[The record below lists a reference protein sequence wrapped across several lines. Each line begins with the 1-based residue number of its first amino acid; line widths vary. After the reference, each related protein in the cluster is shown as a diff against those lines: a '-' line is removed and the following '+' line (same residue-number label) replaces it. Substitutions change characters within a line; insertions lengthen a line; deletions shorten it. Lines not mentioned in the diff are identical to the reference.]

1 MTAQL
6 IDGKAIAASLRQQI
20 ALRDADRRQQVLR
33 APWLA
38 VILVGSDPASQVY
51 VSHKRKDCEEVGFV
65 SQAYD
70 LPAATAQDELMA
82 LIDRLNDE
90 PSIDGILVQLPLPEH
105 LDASLLLERIRPD
118 KDVDGFHPYN
128 IGRLAQRMPLLR
140 PCTPKGIMTLLH
152 STGVDLYGMHAVV
165 VGASNIVGRPM
176 AMELLLAGC
185 TVTVTHRFT
194 KDLPLHVGQAD
205 IIVVAAGKPGLVH
218 GEWVKPGAI
227 VIDVGINRQA
237 DGKLIGD
244 VVYET
249 ALPRA
254 GWITPV
260 PGGVGP
266 LTNAILLTH
275 LMRAARDQAAHLMP
289 AGASSLQLGEP
300 GTTR

>member
-6 IDGKAIAASLRQQI
+6 IDGKAIAARLRQQI
-20 ALRDADRRQQVLR
+20 AQRVAERRQQGLR
-33 APWLA
+33 APGLA

-51 VSHKRKDCEEVGFV
+51 VSHKRKDCEEVGFL

-70 LPAATAQDELMA
+70 LPANTSQDELMA
-82 LIDRLNDE
+82 LIDRLNDD

-140 PCTPKGIMTLLH
+140 PCTPKGIMTLLE

-194 KDLPLHVGQAD
+194 KDLPTHVGQAD
-205 IIVVAAGKPGLVH
+205 IVVVAAGKPGLVK
-218 GEWVKPGAI
+218 GEWIKEGAI

-266 LTNAILLTH
+266 MTRAGLLENTLHAAEH
-275 LMRAARDQAAHLMP
+275 LHK
-289 AGASSLQLGEP
+289 
-300 GTTR
+300 

>member
-6 IDGKAIAASLRQQI
+6 IDGKAIAANLRQQI
-20 ALRDADRRQQVLR
+20 AQQVAERRQQGLR
-33 APWLA
+33 APGLA
-38 VILVGSDPASQVY
+38 VILVGTDPASQVY

-65 SQAYD
+65 SRAFD
-70 LPAATAQDELMA
+70 LPSTTSQLELET
-82 LIDRLNDE
+82 LIDTLNADTD
-90 PSIDGILVQLPLPEH
+90 IDGILLQLPLPEH

-128 IGRLAQRMPLLR
+128 VGRLAQRIPLLR
-140 PCTPKGIMTLLH
+140 PCTPKGIMALLE
-152 STGVDLYGMHAVV
+152 STGQDLYGMDAVV

-194 KDLPLHVGQAD
+194 KDLAGHVGRAD
-205 IIVVAAGKPGLVH
+205 LVVVAAGKPGLVK
-218 GEWVKPGAI
+218 GEWIKEGAI

-237 DGKLIGD
+237 DGKLVGD

-266 LTNAILLTH
+266 MTRACLLENT
-275 LMRAARDQAAHLMP
+275 LYAAQTLHK
-289 AGASSLQLGEP
+289 
-300 GTTR
+300 

>member
-6 IDGKAIAASLRQQI
+6 IDGKAIAASLRKQI
-20 ALRDADRRQQVLR
+20 ARRVAERRQQGLR
-33 APWLA
+33 APGLA

-70 LPAATAQDELMA
+70 LPASTGQDELMG

-90 PSIDGILVQLPLPEH
+90 QSIDGILVQLPLPEH

-140 PCTPKGIMTLLH
+140 PCTPKGIMTLLQ

-194 KDLPLHVGQAD
+194 KDLPMHVGQAD
-205 IIVVAAGKPGLVH
+205 IVVVAAGKPGLVH
-218 GEWVKPGAI
+218 GEWIKPGAI
-227 VIDVGINRQA
+227 VIDVGINRQT

-266 LTNAILLTH
+266 MTRACLLENTLHAAEH
-275 LMRAARDQAAHLMP
+275 LHD
-289 AGASSLQLGEP
+289 
-300 GTTR
+300 

>member
-20 ALRDADRRQQVLR
+20 AKRVAERRQQGLR
-33 APWLA
+33 APGLA

-70 LPAATAQDELMA
+70 LPANTLQAELAA

-140 PCTPKGIMTLLH
+140 PCTPKGIMTLLQ

-194 KDLPLHVGQAD
+194 KDLPTHVGQAD
-205 IIVVAAGKPGLVH
+205 IVVVAAGKPGLVQ
-218 GEWVKPGAI
+218 GEWIKQGAI
-227 VIDVGINRQA
+227 VIDVGINRQN

-244 VVYET
+244 VVFET

-266 LTNAILLTH
+266 MTRACLLENTLHAAEH
-275 LMRAARDQAAHLMP
+275 LHP
-289 AGASSLQLGEP
+289 
-300 GTTR
+300 

>member
-1 MTAQL
+1 MTAKL

-20 ALRDADRRQQVLR
+20 AKRVAERRDQGLRT
-33 APWLA
+33 PGLA

-51 VSHKRKDCEEVGFV
+51 VSHKRKDCEEVGFI

-70 LPAATAQDELMA
+70 LPAETTQTALTD
-82 LIDRLNDE
+82 LIDRLNDDAT
-90 PSIDGILVQLPLPEH
+90 IDGVLLQLPLPAH

-128 IGRLAQRMPLLR
+128 VGRLAQRIPLLR
-140 PCTPKGIMTLLH
+140 PCTPKGIMTLLE
-152 STGVDLYGMHAVV
+152 STGVDLYGMDAVV

-194 KDLPLHVGQAD
+194 QDLAGHVGRAD
-205 IIVVAAGKPGLVH
+205 LVVVAAGKPGLVK
-218 GEWVKPGAI
+218 GEWIKPGAI
-227 VIDVGINRQA
+227 VIDVGINRQE
-237 DGKLIGD
+237 DGKLVGD

-266 LTNAILLTH
+266 MTRACLLENT
-275 LMRAARDQAAHLMP
+275 LYAAETLH
-289 AGASSLQLGEP
+289 G
-300 GTTR
+300 

>member
-6 IDGKAIAASLRQQI
+6 IDGKSIAASLRQQI
-20 ALRDADRRQQVLR
+20 AKRVTERREQGLRT
-33 APWLA
+33 PGLA

-51 VSHKRKDCEEVGFV
+51 VSHKRKDCEEVGFI

-70 LPAATAQDELMA
+70 LPSETTQEALAD
-82 LIDRLNDE
+82 LIDRLNEDAA
-90 PSIDGILVQLPLPEH
+90 IDGVLLQLPLPAH
-105 LDASLLLERIRPD
+105 LDASKLLERIRPD

-128 IGRLAQRMPLLR
+128 VGRLAQRIPLLR
-140 PCTPKGIMTLLH
+140 PCTPKGIMTLLE
-152 STGVDLYGMHAVV
+152 STGANLYGMDAVI

-194 KDLPLHVGQAD
+194 QDLAGHVGRAD
-205 IIVVAAGKPGLVH
+205 LVVVAAGKPGLVK
-218 GEWVKPGAI
+218 GEWIKEGAI
-227 VIDVGINRQA
+227 VIDVGINRQE
-237 DGKLIGD
+237 DGKLVGD

-266 LTNAILLTH
+266 MTRACLLENT
-275 LMRAARDQAAHLMP
+275 LYAAETLH
-289 AGASSLQLGEP
+289 S
-300 GTTR
+300 

>member
-1 MTAQL
+1 MTAKL
-6 IDGKAIAASLRQQI
+6 IDGKAIAANLRQQI
-20 ALRDADRRQQVLR
+20 AQRVAQRREQGLRT
-33 APWLA
+33 PGLA

-51 VSHKRKDCEEVGFV
+51 VSHKRKDCEEVGFI

-70 LPAATAQDELMA
+70 LPSETTQTELTD
-82 LIDRLNDE
+82 LIDRLNDD
-90 PSIDGILVQLPLPEH
+90 PAIDGILLQLPLPEH
-105 LDASLLLERIRPD
+105 LESSSLLERIRPD

-128 IGRLAQRMPLLR
+128 VGRLAQRIPLLR
-140 PCTPKGIMTLLH
+140 PCTPKGIMTLLE
-152 STGVDLYGMHAVV
+152 STGVNLYGKDAVV

-194 KDLPLHVGQAD
+194 QDLAGHVGRAD
-205 IIVVAAGKPGLVH
+205 LVVVAAGKPGLVK
-218 GEWVKPGAI
+218 GEWIKEGAI
-227 VIDVGINRQA
+227 VIDVGINRQD
-237 DGKLIGD
+237 DGKLVGD

-266 LTNAILLTH
+266 MTRACLLENT
-275 LMRAARDQAAHLMP
+275 LYAAETLH
-289 AGASSLQLGEP
+289 G
-300 GTTR
+300 

>member
-6 IDGKAIAASLRQQI
+6 IDGKAIAAKLRQQI
-20 ALRDADRRQQVLR
+20 AKRVAERRQQGLR
-33 APWLA
+33 APGLA

-51 VSHKRKDCEEVGFV
+51 VAHKRKDCEEVGFS

-70 LPAATAQDELMA
+70 LPSDTSQQMLTELIDEL
-82 LIDRLNDE
+82 NGNPE
-90 PSIDGILVQLPLPEH
+90 IDGILLQLPLPEH
-105 LDASLLLERIRPD
+105 LDASPLLERIRPD

-128 IGRLAQRMPLLR
+128 VGRLSQRMPLLR
-140 PCTPKGIMTLLH
+140 PCTPKGIMTLLE
-152 STGVDLYGMHAVV
+152 STGVDLYGKDAVV

-194 KDLPLHVGQAD
+194 KDLAAHVQRAD
-205 IIVVAAGKPGLVH
+205 LVVVAAGKPGLVH
-218 GEWVKPGAI
+218 GEWIKPGAI

-237 DGKLIGD
+237 DGKLVGD
-244 VVYET
+244 VVYAT

-266 LTNAILLTH
+266 MTRACLLENT
-275 LMRAARDQAAHLMP
+275 LYAAE
-289 AGASSLQLGEP
+289 SLHG
-300 GTTR
+300 